1 MVSGE
6 GSNVFSTG
14 WDYPPRG
21 ARGITRVLTRGERG
35 GLKYLFHPPHS
46 GTDYIAAMVPPFT
59 RPPAI
64 LLSRAARGS
73 HIAIAV
79 KGIVTGHLRRTTR
92 RLVLSLTRVTSSRRC
107 FMLLCQACGL
117 QLSYD
122 LPELKLSCI
131 VVCRFELLSVVVVR
145 LQHLML

>member
-1 MVSGE
+1 
-6 GSNVFSTG
+6 
-14 WDYPPRG
+14 
-21 ARGITRVLTRGERG
+21 
-35 GLKYLFHPPHS
+35 
-46 GTDYIAAMVPPFT
+46 MVPPFT

-145 LQHLML
+145 FVYNTLCCKTWFNLASFLDEEKGIVSD